1 MQKKLQKEKKKD
13 TKKVRKVRKG
23 GSQQRRERLKKK
35 NYIKGCE
42 FRGASATRFRTIVVL
57 CKEN

>member
-23 GSQQRRERLKKK
+23 GSQQRRER
-35 NYIKGCE
+35 
-42 FRGASATRFRTIVVL
+42 
-57 CKEN
+57 